1 MVPCV
6 RQGARDTITGLERV
20 VLRLR
25 QIAVVAN
32 ELAPQQ
38 AAFSSLLG
46 VEPCYHDPG
55 VGKYGLENALWA
67 LGGTFLEALAP
78 IRPGTTAGRY
88 LERRGG
94 PTGYMLILDTDDIT
108 AQRLRLTMTGMRIVE
123 DLTVDLHGQQATA
136 LHLHPRDTGGCL
148 LSIDRHGP
156 NPALMGSYAWAGPD
170 WQRTCRRDLAITG
183 AVLAADNPADL
194 VSRWGAVLAR
204 PWGQAGDGFR
214 IGLDHGH
221 IDITPV
227 RDGRGEGLSAIRV
240 AGLAAPAHVCGIDL
254 LPEDG

>member
-1 MVPCV
+1 M
-6 RQGARDTITGLERV
+6 
-20 VLRLR
+20 LRLR
-25 QIAVVAN
+25 QIAVVAPD
-32 ELAPQQ
+32 LAPQE
-38 AAFSSLLG
+38 AAISQLLG
-46 VEPCYHDPG
+46 VAPCFHDPG

-78 IRPGTTAGRY
+78 IQPGTTAGRY

-94 PTGYMLILDTDDIT
+94 ATGYMLILDTDDI
-108 AQRLRLTMTGMRIVE
+108 AAVRLRLAMTGTRIVE
-123 DLTVDLHGQQATA
+123 DLTVDTHGQQATA

-156 NPALMGSYAWAGPD
+156 NPALLGSYAWAGPD

-183 AVLAADNPADL
+183 AVLAAADPAGL
-194 VSRWGAVLAR
+194 AARWSALLAR
-204 PWGQAGDGFR
+204 PWQRRGDVWR

-221 IDITPV
+221 IDIAPV
-227 RDGRGEGLSAIRV
+227 ADMRGEGLTAIMV
-240 AGLAAPAHVCGIDL
+240 AGLAAPAHVCGIAL